1 MTDLPEV
8 DNTLESEDLMQLRD
22 LFSQAPIGILR
33 TTTDGRILIANQA
46 FADMLGYAS
55 FKEFSMLTDRSV
67 TGLYEDPQSRK
78 QLMQMVERQQDCP
91 THFESRWRRKD
102 NSVFP
107 CRIHV
112 RPSVDR
118 NGKILSFEGFVEDIS
133 EKKSIEQELLAGGK
147 RYQSVFENT
156 GAGTIIIEKDTTISL
171 ANTGFAN
178 LIGYSKDEI
187 EGKMKWTTVI
197 AKQDDLN
204 RMLNYH
210 SKRRKSVDKAPIEY
224 EFTLKDRHGN
234 NKEVFLRV
242 DMIVGT
248 DCSVASLI
256 DLTSLKSVKRNLRE
270 SESRLK
276 GIVDAFDGFIYICTN
291 DYQLVYMNNK
301 LQRKIAPD
309 KSSHQESNRC
319 YTRLFGLEAPC
330 SWCTRQQVF
339 QGTTSTYEFQ
349 HPEDKRWYYAV
360 SSPIY
365 EEENLVSQTQTV
377 LIDIHERKLT
387 EIALKEREVYLQKE
401 NLRLR
406 ENIRD
411 RYKFGTIIGKSSAMQ
426 HIYEL
431 ILRAAATEASVI
443 IYGES
448 GTGKELVAQ
457 EIHHMSERR
466 EHTFLPVNCGAI
478 PCQLMESEFFGYRKG
493 AFTGADQNKP
503 GYFAECNHGTL
514 FLDELGEIDEAM
526 QVKLL
531 RVLEGRGYTPLGGLE
546 PILPDVRIVSATNSN
561 LRPMLEKGT
570 MREDF
575 FYRIHIIPINLPP
588 LRERKDDIPLLVEH
602 FMAKHD
608 KGIASRFFTGYDMDR
623 LVQHDWPGNVR
634 ELENTIQRFINLNV
648 LEFAGSGD
656 GRNTPAS
663 SLRSG
668 PQNQPDIPLRQA
680 AQQFEKEH
688 LLRQLEACRWNRT
701 QTAKIL
707 GIQRK
712 TLYLKMKQLNITA
725 HMSN

>member
-1 MTDLPEV
+1 MTDLPDI
-8 DNTLESEDLMQLRD
+8 DNPLATEDLLQLREQ
-22 LFSQAPIGILR
+22 FRQAPIGILR
-33 TTTDGRILIANQA
+33 TTIDGRILIANQA
-46 FADMLGYAS
+46 FAEMLGYAS
-55 FKEFSMLTDRSV
+55 FSEFSRLTNQRITD
-67 TGLYEDPQSRK
+67 LYEDPQARK
-78 QLMQMVERQQDCP
+78 QLIEMVERQQGSP
-91 THFESRWRRKD
+91 AHFESCWRRKD

-118 NGKILSFEGFVEDIS
+118 NGNILCFDGFVEDIS
-133 EKKSIEQELLAGGK
+133 DRKAIEKELLAGSE
-147 RYQSVFENT
+147 RYRSVFENT

-210 SKRRKSVDKAPIEY
+210 IKRRNSVDKTPIEY
-224 EFTLKDRHGN
+224 EFTLKDRQGN
-234 NKEVFLRV
+234 HKDVFLRV

-256 DLTSLKSVKRNLRE
+256 DITSLKSVKRNLRE

-276 GIVDAFDGFIYICTN
+276 GIVEAFDGYIYICTA
-291 DYQLVYMNNK
+291 DYRLVYMNNK
-301 LQRKIAPD
+301 LKRKID
-309 KSSHQESNRC
+309 QKKDSHYCHARI
-319 YTRLFGLEAPC
+319 FGLDSPC
-330 SWCTRQQVF
+330 SWCPQKRVF
-339 QGTTSTYEFQ
+339 QGKTSTYEFQ
-349 HPEDKRWYYAV
+349 HPGDHRWYYAV

-365 EEENLVSQTQTV
+365 EEEDLVSQTQTV

-411 RYKFGTIIGKSSAMQ
+411 RYKFGTIIGKSKAMQ

-431 ILRAAATEASVI
+431 ILRAAATDASVI

-448 GTGKELVAQ
+448 GTGKELVAR
-457 EIHHMSERR
+457 EIHKMSDRSK
-466 EHTFLPVNCGAI
+466 HTFLPVNCGAI
-478 PCQLMESEFFGYRKG
+478 PSQLMESEFFGYRKG
-493 AFTGADQNKP
+493 AFTGADQDKR
-503 GYFAECNHGTL
+503 GYFAECNQGTL

-546 PILPDVRIVSATNSN
+546 PILPDIRIISATNSN
-561 LRPMLEKGT
+561 LRPMLEKGS

-588 LRERKDDIPLLVEH
+588 LRDRLDDIPLLVEH
-602 FMAKHD
+602 FMAKHS
-608 KGIASRFFTGYDMDR
+608 KTVPTRHFTGHDLDR
-623 LVQHDWPGNVR
+623 LIQHDWPGNVR
-634 ELENTIQRFINLNV
+634 ELENTIQRFLNLNV
-648 LEFAGSGD
+648 LEFAGPGGTRNAPD
-656 GRNTPAS
+656 GNSRT
-663 SLRSG
+663 RSEAL
-668 PQNQPDIPLRQA
+668 PNMPLRKA
-680 AQQFEKEH
+680 AQQFEREH

-701 QTAKIL
+701 QTARIL

-712 TLYLKMKQLNITA
+712 TLYLKMKQLNITSQV
-725 HMSN
+725 SN

>member
-1 MTDLPEV
+1 MTDLPDT
-8 DNTLESEDLMQLRD
+8 DNLLAAEDILQLREQ
-22 LFSQAPIGILR
+22 FKQAPIGILR
-33 TTTDGRILIANQA
+33 TTVDGRILVANQA

-55 FKEFSMLTDRSV
+55 FHEFSRLSTQNITD
-67 TGLYEDPQSRK
+67 LYENPDSRK
-78 QLMQMVERQQDCP
+78 ELIEIVERQQGSP
-91 THFESRWRRKD
+91 AHFESYWKRKD

-112 RPSVDR
+112 RPSMD
-118 NGKILSFEGFVEDIS
+118 NHGKVLYYNGFVEDIS
-133 EKKSIEQELLAGGK
+133 YRKSIEKELLTGGE

-178 LIGYSKDEI
+178 LICYSKDEI
-187 EGKMKWTTVI
+187 EGKMKWTAVI

-210 SKRRKSVDKAPIEY
+210 IKRRNSVDKTPIEY
-224 EFTLKDRHGN
+224 EFTLKDRHG
-234 NKEVFLRV
+234 KHKDVFLRV

-256 DLTSLKSVKRNLRE
+256 DITSLKSVKRNLRE

-276 GIVDAFDGFIYICTN
+276 GIVEAFDGYIYICTA

-301 LQRKIAPD
+301 LKNKIARE
-309 KSSHQESNRC
+309 KCRHQGSDPCYNRI
-319 YTRLFGLEAPC
+319 FGLDSPC
-330 SWCTRQQVF
+330 SWCPQKRVF
-339 QGTTSTYEFQ
+339 QGKTSTYEFH
-349 HPEDKRWYYAV
+349 HPWDNRWYYAV

-387 EIALKEREVYLQKE
+387 EIALKERELYLQKE

-406 ENIRD
+406 ENIGD
-411 RYKFGTIIGKSSAMQ
+411 RYKFGTIIGKSRSMQ

-431 ILRAAATEASVI
+431 ILRAAATDASVI

-448 GTGKELVAQ
+448 GTGKELVAR
-457 EIHHMSERR
+457 EIHKMSDRR

-478 PCQLMESEFFGYRKG
+478 PSQLMESEFFGYRKG
-493 AFTGADQNKP
+493 AFTGADLDKR
-503 GYFAECNHGTL
+503 GYFAESDHGTL

-546 PILPDVRIVSATNSN
+546 PILPDVRIISATNSN
-561 LRPMLEKGT
+561 LRPMLEKGS

-588 LRERKDDIPLLVEH
+588 LRERLDDIPLLLEH
-602 FMAKHD
+602 FMAKHGKGAPTRHLTGHDLD
-608 KGIASRFFTGYDMDR
+608 KLM
-623 LVQHDWPGNVR
+623 QHDWPGNVR
-634 ELENTIQRFINLNV
+634 ELENTIQRFLNLNV
-648 LEFAGSGD
+648 LEFAGAGVNRNVSGK
-656 GRNTPAS
+656 NSKTPSQA
-663 SLRSG
+663 
-668 PQNQPDIPLRQA
+668 PQNRPLRQA
-680 AQQFEKEH
+680 TQQFEKEH
-688 LLRQLEACRWNRT
+688 LLQQLEACRWNRT
-701 QTAKIL
+701 LTAKIL

-712 TLYLKMKQLNITA
+712 TLYLKMKQLNVVPP
-725 HMSN
+725 SE